1 MHGFPLPIEQ
11 QGTDPLRNEMAVIH
25 ACLKTLQTPI
35 AIARHLQ
42 TDRARVGVIL
52 RRLVCVGAAVQLGH
66 GCYAASSELPPPPV
80 VRQRPQPIRDLLLAY
95 LDEPRQACDIA
106 RHINRTVSITT
117 GHLGQMMRLGQ
128 VVRVAY
134 GVYQLR
140 EKCPSAPEP
149 ESITR
154 GKPVEDQ
161 VRRIIDREKSFRQIC
176 EEAGRAPRAIRPH
189 LQKLVRER
197 GIERVGEDFFR
208 PRSPDLFAAE

>member
-1 MHGFPLPIEQ
+1 MHGFPLPNEQ
-11 QGTDPLRNEMAVIH
+11 QGTDPLAKEMAVIH

-66 GCYAASSELPPPPV
+66 GCYAASSELPPPP
-80 VRQRPQPIRDLLLAY
+80 AG
-95 LDEPRQACDIA
+95 DIA

-208 PRSPDLFAAE
+208 PRSPDLFVAD